1 MAPNF
6 VHYVVL
12 EIPNITPNTSF
23 AGVFRTFSGLE
34 LSFDVL
40 EYLEGGNN
48 ETVCRLPGRMRYPN
62 LVLEWGMVDDEMLL
76 KWFAQ
81 TRAGAQLQEIT
92 LTLAATQGNVST
104 EIRKFSFTDAFPV
117 HWAGPALA
125 GDGAAGDWGERLEIA
140 HSGLKLDA

>member
-23 AGVFRTFSGLE
+23 AGIFRSLSGLE

-48 ETVCRLPGRMRYPN
+48 DPSAGCPAGC
-62 LVLEWGMVDDEMLL
+62 D
-76 KWFAQ
+76 
-81 TRAGAQLQEIT
+81 TRT
-92 LTLAATQGNVST
+92 WS
-104 EIRKFSFTDAFPV
+104 
-117 HWAGPALA
+117 
-125 GDGAAGDWGERLEIA
+125 
-140 HSGLKLDA
+140 